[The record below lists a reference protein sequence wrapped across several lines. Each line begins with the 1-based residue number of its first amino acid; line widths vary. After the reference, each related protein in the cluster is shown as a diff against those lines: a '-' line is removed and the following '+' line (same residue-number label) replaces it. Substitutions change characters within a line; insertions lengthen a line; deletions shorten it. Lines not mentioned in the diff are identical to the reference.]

1 MTYEMFMEPFL
12 HAQTEI
18 HFPHVSN
25 ITFEIMY
32 EKTNDV

>member
-12 HAQTEI
+12 HAQKFV
-18 HFPHVSN
+18 FPHVSN

-32 EKTNDV
+32 EKTNV